1 MKKFILKFSAFAC
14 VVLLLVAA
22 FSSTSC
28 NKDKTCH
35 GTITVLDTAG
45 RPIAGAAVHLSSPPP
60 VPPTNPPHTGGGD
73 LKIDGVTD
81 GTGNVNFDIKLPAI
95 LDITATSN
103 LFSGMTGKGIL
114 RVDEP
119 GKSASVTVT
128 IK

>member
-35 GTITVLDTAG
+35 GTITVQDTAG
-45 RPIAGAAVHLSSPPP
+45 RPVAGAAVHLSSPPS
-60 VPPTNPPHTGGGD
+60 VPPDINHPSGGD

-81 GTGNVNFDIKLPAI
+81 GTGNVNFDIKLPSI
-95 LDITATSN
+95 LDITATST
-103 LFSGMTGKGIL
+103 LFPGMTGKGIL

-119 GKSASVTVT
+119 GKSASVTVK